1 WDTIND
7 NNKVNQKKILI
18 IGSFEY
24 DYGYEARIIL
34 KRREEIEELKRIVDN
49 ENNYEIVEEVDYTD
63 SKPEEKFGD
72 EERKN
77 AKEILKKHKDAD
89 IIIIGIEVAKQ
100 KEVVDMLKDIGFS
113 LGDKQKIYSLT
124 NLLGGGEEN
133 FDLVANGEI
142 EACICT
148 DISSQIEGAYDAMF
162 KILKGEE
169 VTKMNPAK
177 FQVITKEN
185 AKDYRN
191 LPCYK
196 MFRELGC
203 DSTGEGKEWD

>member
-1 WDTIND
+1 
-7 NNKVNQKKILI
+7 
-18 IGSFEY
+18 
-24 DYGYEARIIL
+24 
-34 KRREEIEELKRIVDN
+34 
-49 ENNYEIVEEVDYTD
+49 
-63 SKPEEKFGD
+63 
-72 EERKN
+72 ERKN
-77 AKEILKKHKDAD
+77 AETLLEKHKDAD
-89 IIIIGIEVAKQ
+89 IIIIGNTVERQ
-100 KEVVDMLKDIGFS
+100 KELIKLLKDKGFP

-162 KILKGEE
+162 KLLKGEE
-169 VTKMNPAK
+169 VPKMNPAK

-185 AKDYRN
+185 VKDYRN

-196 MFRELGC
+196 MFQELGC
-203 DSTGEGKEWD
+203 DSTGEGREWD